1 MIPLEYNGGAA
12 TGAIEVIVI
21 GLLALG
27 ILVLVLLMWRSIK
40 KISVPYADGRPAD
53 WKPETPLDADEEP
66 SASEEPGETTEVVQ
80 GSKSSREATDDERS
94 EPQA

>member
-12 TGAIEVIVI
+12 TGAAEVIVI

-53 WKPETPLDADEEP
+53 WKPESPLDADEEP
-66 SASEEPGETTEVVQ
+66 SASEESGQTAEVVQ
-80 GSKSSREATDDERS
+80 GSTSSGEATGDERPG
-94 EPQA
+94 PQA